1 MSISAISCGP
11 RYRPSKD
18 AGPVIMVFCNKDK
31 TEAEYSWNREVIS
44 GVYYAKGEFGGRY
57 IYEKSVEDPN
67 KMWWSLRFDVENNR
81 WISSYSDSKIVIGNE
96 KFGSTIGLFSLDS
109 RGEFKDHESLSF
121 FQFITFSHVEGY
133 MSATGRYKL
142 LSSIFDKA

>member
-1 MSISAISCGP
+1 MTESGSNHWEPTIMVCPGP
-11 RYRPSKD
+11 PPKD

-44 GVYYAKGEFGGRY
+44 GVYYAIGEFGGRK

-67 KMWWSLRFDVENNR
+67 KMWWSLRFDAENNR

-96 KFGSTIGLFSLDS
+96 LQASLKTMKAYHFSNS
-109 RGEFKDHESLSF
+109 
-121 FQFITFSHVEGY
+121 
-133 MSATGRYKL
+133 
-142 LSSIFDKA
+142 

>member
-1 MSISAISCGP
+1 MPGSP
-11 RYRPSKD
+11 PKD

-44 GVYYAKGEFGGRY
+44 GVYYAIGEFGGRK

-96 KFGSTIGLFSLDS
+96 KFGTTITLQYPHWGSLSTAP
-109 RGEFKDHESLSF
+109 GEFKL
-121 FQFITFSHVEGY
+121 
-133 MSATGRYKL
+133 
-142 LSSIFDKA
+142 

>member
-1 MSISAISCGP
+1 MSISNCGP
-11 RYRPSKD
+11 RYAPPKG
-18 AGPVIMVFCNKDK
+18 AGRVIMVFCNKDK

-67 KMWWSLRFDVENNR
+67 KMWWSLRFDAENNR

-96 KFGSTIGLFSLDS
+96 KFGATIQNFSDEPGELIKEIFSKS
-109 RGEFKDHESLSF
+109 R
-121 FQFITFSHVEGY
+121 Q
-133 MSATGRYKL
+133 
-142 LSSIFDKA
+142 

>member
-1 MSISAISCGP
+1 MSISNCGP
-11 RYRPSKD
+11 RYAPPKG
-18 AGPVIMVFCNKDK
+18 AGRVIMVFCNKDK

-44 GVYYAKGEFGGRY
+44 GVYYAKGEFRGRY

-67 KMWWSLRFDVENNR
+67 KMWWSLRFDAENNR